1 MGSDGDLARTRLDAI
16 ARADAI
22 GRVEPAHSHSGSRE
36 SSGSVGVGGFEYA
49 DDADEYDLPVGHS
62 GQDEVAGLQ
71 SVVERMRAARWDTG
85 RGGSMALA
93 GVALVAVLVAVVV
106 VWRDRPVPEAVPPL
120 PTVEVVATSSHAPV
134 PEQQAEV
141 VVSVVGL
148 VAKPGL
154 VHLREGARV
163 ADALDAAGGPGEGA
177 DLFGL
182 NLARRVADGD
192 QIIVGVAPPHPVPE
206 GSAVSATGG
215 GDVGDAGGAA
225 EVGRNPLNLNTSDE
239 SALDALPGVGPVT
252 ASAIVSWRRDNGP
265 FTDVEQ
271 LSEVDGIG
279 PARLARLRELVT
291 V

>member
-16 ARADAI
+16 VRSGTI
-22 GRVEPAHSHSGSRE
+22 GRVGH
-36 SSGSVGVGGFEYA
+36 
-49 DDADEYDLPVGHS
+49 DDADEYDDLLADRS
-62 GQDEVAGLQ
+62 GQGEVTGPQ
-71 SVVERMRAARWDTG
+71 SVIERMRSARWDAG
-85 RGGSMALA
+85 RGGSRALA
-93 GVALVAVLVAVVV
+93 GVAAVAVLVAAVV

-120 PTVEVVATSSHAPV
+120 PAVEVVATSSRAPA
-134 PEQQAEV
+134 PEQPGEV

-177 DLFGL
+177 DLLGL

-206 GSAVSATGG
+206 GSAVSATGT
-215 GDVGDAGGAA
+215 GDAG
-225 EVGRNPLNLNTSDE
+225 EVGGGTEPGQNPLNLNTSDE
-239 SALDALPGVGPVT
+239 AALDALPGVGPVT
-252 ASAIVSWRRDNGP
+252 ASAIVAWRQNNGP

-271 LSEVDGIG
+271 LSEVEGIG